1 MKRELFSFLLM
12 LVMILPTGYYI
23 AGRQVYDAV
32 AATNTDCWGNFDQ
45 NTPES
50 FAPLRHEIAI
60 TNATDTE
67 NITTDIMENISQ
79 YWWPGHQSTFIEV
92 PDEDLSLSAWYYVSN
107 ASAPWV
113 IFVHGI
119 RGCKAGGSIL
129 LPAGMLINS
138 GFNVMTFD
146 MRDHGQSSIEDNR
159 VSAGQKEW
167 RDVIAVH
174 DWLIENEGAKVG
186 QIGLFGTSMGAGAA
200 AITFSL
206 EPRIQS
212 VWLDSGFSDMGL
224 IIEEELAY
232 QGLPAFLSGAGIF
245 AGKIATGEDLV
256 QHSPLLAA
264 SEIGDRHMYVVHGKQ
279 DPRVMVHHGEKMCEL
294 AKENAIEG
302 NVECWIKDS
311 IIRYDVGEGLESDQH
326 VSLMLSDTDEYE
338 SRLISFFESSL
349 Y

>member
-1 MKRELFSFLLM
+1 MKRELFPFLLM
-12 LVMILPTGYYI
+12 LVMIMPTGYYL
-23 AGRQVYDAV
+23 AGKQVYDSV

-45 NTPES
+45 NTPEMFS
-50 FAPLRHEIAI
+50 PLRHKVPLV
-60 TNATDTE
+60 NATNTE
-67 NITTDIMENISQ
+67 NITADIMENISQ
-79 YWWPGHQSTFIEV
+79 YWWPGHQSAFIEV
-92 PDEDLSLSAWYYVSN
+92 PNEDLSLSAWYYVSN
-107 ASAPWV
+107 SSAPWV

-146 MRDHGQSSIEDNR
+146 LRDHGQSSIEDDR

-167 RDVIAVH
+167 RDVVAVH
-174 DWLIENEGAKVG
+174 DWLIENEGAEVG
-186 QIGLFGTSMGAGAA
+186 RIGLFGTSMGAGTA

-206 EPRIQS
+206 EERIQS

-232 QGLPAFLSGAGIF
+232 QGLPTFLSGAGVF

-256 QHSPLLAA
+256 QYSPLTAA
-264 SEIGDRHMYVVHGKQ
+264 SDIGLRHMYVVHGNQ
-279 DPRVMVHHGEKMCEL
+279 DPRVKVHHGERMCEL
-294 AKENAIEG
+294 AQTNAIEG
-302 NVECWIKDS
+302 NAECWIIDS
-311 IIRYDVGEGLESDQH
+311 TIRYDVGEGMEADQH

-338 SRLISFFESSL
+338 SRLISFFNSSL